1 MRGREAEE
9 EVGEPMAEVAEAGLR
24 LGPEGQGEMVGSE
37 AGAGQE
43 EVIQGLSQRLVFIQW
58 ES

>member
-1 MRGREAEE
+1 MRGGGEAEE
-9 EVGEPMAEVAEAGLR
+9 EVGETMAEVTEAGLG
-24 LGPEGQGEMVGSE
+24 LESQGEMACSE

>member
-1 MRGREAEE
+1 M
-9 EVGEPMAEVAEAGLR
+9 AEAGLR